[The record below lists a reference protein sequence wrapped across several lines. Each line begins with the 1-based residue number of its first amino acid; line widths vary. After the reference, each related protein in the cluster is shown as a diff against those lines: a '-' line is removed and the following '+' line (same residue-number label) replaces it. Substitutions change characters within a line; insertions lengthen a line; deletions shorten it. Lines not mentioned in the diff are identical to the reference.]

1 MSEPT
6 PLQTL
11 QEMGDHITYE
21 LQAINPPCNPVVA
34 QYQLACI
41 RDIVCEMYALSARLT
56 KQLQNDAAK
65 LTKKDDTNG

>member
-11 QEMGDHITYE
+11 SILGSEVHAQIARVVLGH
-21 LQAINPPCNPVVA
+21 PVTA

-41 RDIVCEMYALSARLT
+41 RDLVSEMYALSARLA